1 MTERFISADCQDCW
15 TSPLATTK
23 ADLVLDWIVPSAS
36 GEDAAMSAA
45 ASRDATTRL
54 EALGRVLD
62 KSHMRHRTTLKLLPG
77 YQLRVAHGLPVNGY
91 IGTSIEW
98 TPKSRSL
105 QTAKTQKPFTSYLLL
120 IELIPKG
127 TANSPVDRLLV
138 RNMLEENWQLPSHTK
153 FLSRRPM
160 SIPDGVNPD
169 NLQVLGWVQDVQGR
183 VLSMTQS
190 RCQSDK

>member
-1 MTERFISADCQDCW
+1 
-15 TSPLATTK
+15 
-23 ADLVLDWIVPSAS
+23 
-36 GEDAAMSAA
+36 MSAA

-138 RNMLEENWQLPSHTK
+138 RNMLEENWLLPSHTK